1 MCDLVAYTSIDSI
14 LVGQQQM
21 VRVLADV
28 IAKQRLGKTFRK
40 TPNWSPGN
48 YT

>member
-28 IAKQRLGKTFRK
+28 IAKQRLDKTFRK